1 MANPTNLRTDIYV
14 DMTSG
19 NHYALLDG
27 EVCSVE
33 ARATKF
39 SDRYNYTTG
48 YVQEGVVINSK
59 WKVID
64 SGRKAWLFGILSD
77 AAASRVFRETKPA
90 IAAWI
95 SVP

>member
-27 EVCSVE
+27 EVCSVV

-48 YVQEGVVINSK
+48 YVQVGVVINSK
-59 WKVID
+59 WKVTCLLQENSQQAIKSSQMMSKSAMPSD
-64 SGRKAWLFGILSD
+64 SHPL
-77 AAASRVFRETKPA
+77 
-90 IAAWI
+90 
-95 SVP
+95 